1 MSIKQGDNIGEA
13 HSNLDRLEFKFD
25 ISPGIFAPKLIRI
38 QTDWNLNSKCS
49 IRNNWFRHSN
59 LDRLEFKY
67 DNRAKLYEKCKDS
80 NLDRLEFKSNQ
91 HRNIAVDKFEF
102 EFRQTGI

>member
-38 QTDWNLNSKCS
+38 
-49 IRNNWFRHSN
+49 
-59 LDRLEFKY
+59 
-67 DNRAKLYEKCKDS
+67 
-80 NLDRLEFKSNQ
+80 
-91 HRNIAVDKFEF
+91 
-102 EFRQTGI
+102 